1 MERKIRAAWW
11 SNLVLF
17 LAHGLIVSTWVSR
30 IPAVKAE
37 LGLSNGVFGLTLLS
51 SAFGAVAFIPVAGV
65 LIGKYGSRKVCVCS
79 GLLFSL
85 GLIPLAAAP
94 NVYVLAAAL
103 FAYGAFAAAMDVSM
117 NAQGVEIEHALR
129 KPTMSRFHGSFSAG
143 GMVGAGIGGLV
154 AAHGINTLPHFATS
168 AAVNGLLVLAAMP
181 FLLEAHIDPDS
192 GDHRLPFNKIPPVLL
207 ALSAIGFCILLAEG
221 AMADWTAIYL
231 RQNVHAGPGLAA
243 AGYSVFSASM
253 AIFRFLGDW
262 ITARLGPLRTV
273 RTASLL
279 AAFGLTFALVM
290 TNPNWSLPG
299 FAITGAGFSVIIPL
313 VFGGGGRVR
322 GIKPGAGIATV
333 TGIGYVGFIVG
344 PPAIGF
350 ASDSLTLR
358 YALGIVVGCCL
369 ISAVL
374 AGSMKEL
381 AAPGQNPHEA
391 DACSVPANL
400 VDPL

>member
-1 MERKIRAAWW
+1 MEQRIRSAWW
-11 SNLVLF
+11 SNVILF

-30 IPAVKAE
+30 IPAVKAA

-51 SAFGAVAFIPVAGV
+51 SAFGAVAFIPVAGI

-79 GLLFSL
+79 GVLFSSS
-85 GLIPLAAAP
+85 LIPVAAAP
-94 NVYVLAAAL
+94 NVYVLAASL
-103 FAYGAFAAAMDVSM
+103 FAYGAFAASMDVSM
-117 NAQGVEIEHALR
+117 NAQGVEIEQALK

-143 GMVGAGIGGLV
+143 GMVGAAIGGMV
-154 AAHGINTLPHFATS
+154 AAHGIATLPHFAVS
-168 AAVNGLLVLAAMP
+168 AAFNASLVLAAMP

-192 GDHRLPFNKIPPVLL
+192 GDHRLPFSKIPPVLL
-207 ALSAIGFCILLAEG
+207 ALSAIGFCILLSEG

-231 RQNVHAGPGLAA
+231 RQNVHAGPGVAA

-262 ITARLGPLRTV
+262 ITARLGPMRTV

-279 AAFGLTFALVM
+279 AAFGLTGALVVS
-290 TNPNWSLPG
+290 NAQWSLPG

-350 ASDSLTLR
+350 ASDAVTLR
-358 YALGIVVGCCL
+358 YALCIVVGCCL
-369 ISAVL
+369 ISAAL
-374 AGSMKEL
+374 AGSMRAL
-381 AAPGQNPHEA
+381 AAPGENPHE
-391 DACSVPANL
+391 SGSNELSANIL
-400 VDPL
+400 DSL